1 MYSSSACFID
11 VFLMSFYRDI
21 RENFIR
27 AKYELKA
34 WIPRSPSSPPEVLG
48 KQLCEAVKTSNV
60 MTSLELIIR
69 GANVSVCWCMCVYV
83 SMCVCICVCVLVC
96 ACACVFVCV
105 YVCSCVCTKC
115 VCTITSNCLYCLCH
129 LTTRHVCGQ

>member
-1 MYSSSACFID
+1 MHANFLVYGSSTCFSD
-11 VFLMSFYRDI
+11 VCVFCRDI
-21 RENFIR
+21 RENYIR

-69 GANVSVCWCMCVYV
+69 GANVSLC
-83 SMCVCICVCVLVC
+83 STCVCVC
-96 ACACVFVCV
+96 VCV
-105 YVCSCVCTKC
+105 VSSSSSVLFICMHTAYT
-115 VCTITSNCLYCLCH
+115 
-129 LTTRHVCGQ
+129 Q

>member
-1 MYSSSACFID
+1 MRYHFVAAEYSLLN
-11 VFLMSFYRDI
+11 VFFCVCRDI

-48 KQLCEAVKTSNV
+48 KQLCDAVKTDNV

-69 GANVSVCWCMCVYV
+69 GANV
-83 SMCVCICVCVLVC
+83 CVCVCFYL
-96 ACACVFVCV
+96 
-105 YVCSCVCTKC
+105 
-115 VCTITSNCLYCLCH
+115 LLCNV
-129 LTTRHVCGQ
+129 L

>member
-69 GANVSVCWCMCVYV
+69 GANVSVCWCMCVCVCECVCMYV
-83 SMCVCICVCVLVC
+83 CVCWYVHVRACLCVCMCMCVHVCVLSVS
-96 ACACVFVCV
+96 ALSHPIVYIV
-105 YVCSCVCTKC
+105 YVT
-115 VCTITSNCLYCLCH
+115 
-129 LTTRHVCGQ
+129 